1 MNYESL
7 EYDRQYKEFQKRHQE
22 RRDLTS
28 VEYPSG
34 FAESDRLTPI
44 VTIGI
49 YLGEKPWSGFHSLTT
64 MAGMEEVPLKIRER
78 MASFCNEFRVNLV
91 DIHSLET
98 SDIFQTDLRE
108 VFGFLK
114 CQADKEK
121 IYQYVEENEVFRHM
135 KEDAFDVLCMY
146 SEGRELAIRKE
157 EYRTKGGMNMCTALR
172 ELKEEGRQEGRAEV
186 LTEMCTALRESKEE
200 GGKLMNRLNQALM
213 KDGRTEDLFRSIQDE
228 EFQRKLME
236 EYEIVI

>member
-1 MNYESL
+1 M
-7 EYDRQYKEFQKRHQE
+7 
-22 RRDLTS
+22 
-28 VEYPSG
+28 
-34 FAESDRLTPI
+34 
-44 VTIGI
+44 
-49 YLGEKPWSGFHSLTT
+49 
-64 MAGMEEVPLKIRER
+64 
-78 MASFCNEFRVNLV
+78 
-91 DIHSLET
+91 
-98 SDIFQTDLRE
+98 
-108 VFGFLK
+108 
-114 CQADKEK
+114 
-121 IYQYVEENEVFRHM
+121 FRHM